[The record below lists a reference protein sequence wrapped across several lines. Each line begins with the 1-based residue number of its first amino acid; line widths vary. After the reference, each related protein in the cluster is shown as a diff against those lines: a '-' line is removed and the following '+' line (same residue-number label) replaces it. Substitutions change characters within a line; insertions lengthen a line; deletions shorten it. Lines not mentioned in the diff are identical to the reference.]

1 MLLALSIRGQ
11 PWRHGGLVCSSMH
24 AVVSWCH
31 LQATEK
37 VEEAAHMQLLRQHK
51 LLAVQYKGVAGEQR

>member
-1 MLLALSIRGQ
+1 
-11 PWRHGGLVCSSMH
+11 MH